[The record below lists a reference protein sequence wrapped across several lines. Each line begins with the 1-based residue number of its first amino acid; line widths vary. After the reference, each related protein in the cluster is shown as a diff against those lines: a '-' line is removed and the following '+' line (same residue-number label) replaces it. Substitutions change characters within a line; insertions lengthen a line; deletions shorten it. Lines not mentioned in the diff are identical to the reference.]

1 MGTRSSAIV
10 QRWRDS
16 RPLLAAAGTAG
27 GFVATVLFAL
37 YNGVLGILHSS
48 LWHGSI
54 SAYYILLSLL
64 RGRLLLAGRTTDKKA
79 PEEAARYERRVF
91 FSTSAVML
99 IMNLAL
105 TIPVSLMVLDRR
117 PIQTGMIPAIA
128 SATYTTY
135 KISAAAVKL
144 RGKQGGL
151 FDRELRFLRF
161 VDALVSIL
169 VLQNT
174 LLVAVDG
181 GISQRMFPLVALSSA
196 GILLVIFA
204 MTLAWLLRG
213 RAALRNVS
221 EP

>member
-1 MGTRSSAIV
+1 MEARSNAIV
-10 QRWRDS
+10 QQWRNS
-16 RPLLAAAGTAG
+16 RHLRATMGTAG
-27 GFVATVLFAL
+27 GFAATVLFAL
-37 YNGVLGILHSS
+37 YNGALGVLHSS

-64 RGRLLLAGRTTDKKA
+64 RGRLLLAGRAIHKKA

-91 FSTSAVML
+91 SSTSAVML

-105 TIPVSLMVLDRR
+105 TVPVSLMVLDRR

-128 SATYTTY
+128 SAAYTTY

-181 GISQRMFPLVALSSA
+181 GVSQRMFPLVALTSA
-196 GILLVIFA
+196 VILLVIFV
-204 MTLAWLLRG
+204 MTLAWLVRG
-213 RAALRNVS
+213 RAGLRNVS

>member
-16 RPLLAAAGTAG
+16 RPLRATAGTAV
-27 GFVATVLFAL
+27 GFAATVIFAL
-37 YNGVLGILHSS
+37 YNGALGVLHAS

-64 RGRLLLAGRTTDKKA
+64 RGRLLLAGRTINKKE
-79 PEEAARYERRVF
+79 PEEAARYERRLF
-91 FSTSAVML
+91 FFTSAVML

-105 TIPVSLMVLDRR
+105 TVPVSLMALDRR
-117 PIQTGMIPAIA
+117 GVQAGMIPAIA
-128 SATYTTY
+128 SAAYTTY

-161 VDALVSIL
+161 VDALVSVL

-174 LLVAVDG
+174 LLIAVDG
-181 GISQRMFPLVALSSA
+181 GVSQRMLPLVAISSA

-204 MTLAWLLRG
+204 MTLAWLVRG
-213 RAALRNVS
+213 RATPRNVS
-221 EP
+221 KP

>member
-16 RPLLAAAGTAG
+16 RRLRSSLGTAG
-27 GFVATVLFAL
+27 GFAATVLFAL
-37 YNGVLGILHSS
+37 YNGALGVLHAS

-64 RGRLLLAGRTTDKKA
+64 RGRLLLAGRTIDKKV

-91 FSTSAVML
+91 SSTSAVML

-105 TIPVSLMVLDRR
+105 TVPVSLMVLDRR

-135 KISAAAVKL
+135 KISAAAVNLK
-144 RGKQGGL
+144 RKRGGL
-151 FDRELRFLRF
+151 FDRELGFLRF

-174 LLVAVDG
+174 LLVAVEG

-204 MTLAWLLRG
+204 MTLAWLVRG
-213 RAALRNVS
+213 RASLRGVS
-221 EP
+221 KG